1 MSWAQILVAIKK
13 GIVAG
18 ADNKGFI
25 SCMKN
30 GVDVGAFGADNG
42 IPKFRKPNTTTASTI
57 FFTGN
62 KPISQY
68 SGNGSSSARTQVLVE
83 NGIGKILLVY
93 SGSNAAIVM
102 PPGAILIKN
111 NTISWLDGS
120 KVFYVDG
127 KLTTVTNDIC
137 LNASNTTYYYQVI

>member
-1 MSWAQILVAIKK
+1 MSWQTLLIAIKK

-25 SCMKN
+25 NCLKD
-30 GVDVGAFGADNG
+30 GVDMGAFGADGG

-68 SGNGSSSARTQVLVE
+68 AGNGSSAARTQVLVE

-111 NTISWLDGS
+111 NAISWLDGS

-127 KLTTVTNDIC
+127 KLTTVTADIC

>member
-1 MSWAQILVAIKK
+1 MGWAEILVAIKK
-13 GIVAG
+13 GIIAG
-18 ADNKGFI
+18 TDRNGFI
-25 SCMKN
+25 NCLKD
-30 GVDVGAFGADNG
+30 GVDIGAFGADNG
-42 IPKFRKPNTTTASTI
+42 IPKFRRPNATTASTL

-68 SGNGSSSARTQVLVE
+68 AGNGSSAVRTQVLVE

-111 NTISWLDGS
+111 NAISWLDGS

-127 KLTTVTNDIC
+127 KLTTITADIC